1 MSKKLQILMILFILS
16 FSLFACQNDITI
28 EIVDESITL
37 TEGDT
42 FQIDFTTNDSSG
54 ITFMSTDSNIITI
67 DENGLITAINEGN
80 ASITVT
86 SKKDED
92 VQLTIPVI
100 VRKLIVITSEYSS
113 YDVYEGG
120 AFSIV
125 YEANDDVTLSSSD
138 LTIFT
143 VDQNGLVSGLSEGE
157 ANLTITSVYNDQV
170 SIVVVIHVLK
180 VIDVNVDKTEES
192 LWVESTVQI
201 EYESNDDVEFISSN
215 TDIATVS
222 QTGLITGIAQGS
234 TTITVQSITNHD
246 IKKEIT
252 VDVYLPT
259 ELILIEGNE
268 KVNLESENQLSINA
282 GPESA
287 YPFVLWETSNAEIAT
302 IDQNGLLTANSVGE
316 VIITAISLYDG
327 NLTATL
333 HIEVVNY
340 LLVNLNSE
348 QNDIIDFMNLSFTF
362 GQDLFNNISDAMDA
376 STQGVTVF
384 VQEGTYTE
392 NIIINQDNL
401 KLIGSSGAILQG
413 ELDVQ
418 ADGVLIES
426 FEFSQSARIR
436 NTVQINNFEFKL
448 NNINNLTLTT
458 HAFLTINGITGVKIS
473 ENTFTN
479 LLVDAISIENFL
491 GGNII
496 IEKNL
501 ITNVQAAII
510 IAAQT
515 EYADETVIHVVRN
528 DIDGATVA
536 LDINLAYGENQ
547 KPIEAYARFN
557 SIINY
562 TNFAVSS
569 NVGNEIDFTCNYWGT
584 TSPDPLKFEHVEP
597 TYYRGFYLDKA
608 DIISESLYNPALPAL
623 FEITNPIYELL
634 IGDTYTF
641 TFDAFP
647 LDIVDPKYKWITSD
661 PTILLPNTTGT
672 VTPLKSGIATLTLRS
687 SVDIRIY
694 TTITVTVVTTP
705 GIEIVTSNI
714 DNNVIVGDSITL
726 TATPFPFNIKDDV
739 VTFTSSDPS
748 IATIDELGVVTTL
761 QAGNVTFTAALLD
774 DSQVTTTFTLD
785 IYDALDENDLLD
797 LLTINQ
803 VSYSLQHTW
812 TAFGTAFNYVNF
824 KNESVSKYYF
834 DQIDVNTS
842 KIVPV
847 STGIRPGEPMTP
859 LPDGVTQ
866 YNPYD
871 VYWIVI
877 HDTANTSPG
886 AGALSHANYL
896 WNLAA
901 AGSEPYVSWHFTIDD
916 TYLYQSLPEIER
928 GYHAGD
934 GSTLP
939 LQGTTYLGGGNRNG
953 IGIEMA
959 INQDGDMYRTW
970 QRTAKFSASLLVKY
984 NLPRENSRYHVDFSG
999 KNCPNSLR
1007 TAGLIPLFE
1016 EFLDIEYRIQSE
1028 FSDAEITFETND
1040 PEYLDQSGRIIK
1052 MPDRPM
1058 TVSYTITV
1066 TENGIERSR
1075 TFFTYLPGTVH

>member
-1 MSKKLQILMILFILS
+1 MRKKLQILMILFIAS
-16 FSLFACQNDITI
+16 FSLIACQNEITI
-28 EIVDESITL
+28 GVDDESITL

-42 FQIDFTTNDSSG
+42 YQIDVVTNDTLG
-54 ITFMSTDSNIITI
+54 IDFLSNDSTVLTI
-67 DENGLITAINEGN
+67 DEDGLITALSEGN
-80 ASITVT
+80 TSITLT
-86 SKKDED
+86 SKQDENIQ
-92 VQLTIPVI
+92 VTILVT
-100 VRKLIVITSEYSS
+100 VLKLYTITSQYSS
-113 YDVYEGG
+113 FDVLEGDEVE
-120 AFSIV
+120 IV
-125 YEANDDVTLSSSD
+125 YEANDDVTFLSSDPS
-138 LTIFT
+138 IFT
-143 VDQNGLVSGLSEGE
+143 VDESGIVTGIKEGE
-157 ANLTITSVYNDQV
+157 ANLTITSVGNDQV
-170 SIVVVIHVLK
+170 SLVITIHVTK
-180 VIDVNVDKTEES
+180 IIVIEVDQTEEA
-192 LWVESTVQI
+192 LWVQSTVQI
-201 EYESNDDVEFISSN
+201 DYESNDDVEFISSN
-215 TDIATVS
+215 TEIATVS
-222 QTGLITGIAQGS
+222 QTGLITGIAQG
-234 TTITVQSITNHD
+234 TATITLQSVADND

-259 ELILIEGNE
+259 EMILIEGDE
-268 KVNLESENQLSINA
+268 TINLDSENQLLISA
-282 GPESA
+282 GPDMA
-287 YPFVLWETSNAEIAT
+287 YPFVTWESSNNDIAS
-302 IDQNGLLTANSVGE
+302 IDQNGLLTANSVG
-316 VIITAISLYDG
+316 VVTITASSLYDE

-333 HIEVVNY
+333 AIEVVNY
-340 LLVNLNSE
+340 LLVNLTSE
-348 QNDIIDFMNLSFTF
+348 QNDTLDFMDISFSF
-362 GQDLFNNISDAMDA
+362 GSDLFNSIQDAIDSA
-376 STQGVTVF
+376 SPGVTVF

-392 NIIINQDNL
+392 NIDIDQNNL
-401 KLIGSSGAILQG
+401 KLIGSLGAILQG
-413 ELDVQ
+413 EIDVQ
-418 ADGVLIES
+418 ADDVLIEN
-426 FEFSQSARIR
+426 FEFSQAARIK
-436 NTVQINNFEFKL
+436 NTIEISNFEFKL
-448 NNINNLTLTT
+448 NTVNNSTL
-458 HAFLTINGITGVKIS
+458 ASYPFLSIVGITGVKVS

-479 LLVDAISIENFL
+479 LLVDAISIEDFL
-491 GGNII
+491 GGEIVV
-496 IEKNL
+496 EKNL
-501 ITNVQAAII
+501 ITNVQGAIVI
-510 IAAQT
+510 DAQT
-515 EYADETVIHVVRN
+515 EYDDETVIHVVRN

-536 LDINLAYGENQ
+536 LHINLLYGENQ
-547 KPIEAYARFN
+547 KSIEAYARFN
-557 SIINY
+557 SVVNY
-562 TNFAVSS
+562 SISAVSS
-569 NVGNEIDFTCNYWGT
+569 NVGNEIDLTCNYWGT
-584 TSPDPLKFEHVEP
+584 TTPDPLKFVNVDP
-597 TYYRGFYLDKA
+597 AYYRGFYSEKA
-608 DIISESLYNPALPAL
+608 DIISESVYNPILPAL
-623 FEITNPIYELL
+623 FEITNPIYELI

-661 PTILLPNTTGT
+661 PTVLLPNTTGT

-687 SVDIRIY
+687 SVDIRIS
-694 TTITVTVVTTP
+694 TTITVTVITTP
-705 GIEIVTSNI
+705 GIEITTSNV

-761 QAGNVTFTAALLD
+761 QAGNVTFTASLLD
-774 DSQVTTTFTLD
+774 DSQVATTFTLD

-797 LLTINQ
+797 LLTMNQ

-901 AGSEPYVSWHFTIDD
+901 AGSQPYVSWHFTIDD

-1016 EFLDIEYRIQSE
+1016 EFLDIEFRIQSE

-1040 PEYLDQSGRIIK
+1040 PEYLDQTGRIIK